1 MINASG
7 KQFLDANAILRASDV
22 RSGHSVVDAQ
32 CGHLGHCSIPASQLV
47 GPEGRVYAVDVRRLA
62 LDSLQSRARMAG
74 VGSVYPVR
82 GDIGR
87 SNGVP
92 LDNDIADV
100 VLLVN
105 TLSRTENPLE
115 VVREA
120 VRLLK
125 SGGSLAVVD
134 WHPYG
139 STYIGPHARQRI
151 SEMEARSTCLVSGLE
166 YEGPFEAGEKHYGFI
181 CKAV

>member
-1 MINASG
+1 MQHATGTNL
-7 KQFLDANAILRASDV
+7 LDARTILRAADI

-32 CGHLGHCSIPASQLV
+32 CGHLGHCAIPAGSLV

-62 LDSLQSRARMAG
+62 LDSVQSRAQMAG
-74 VGSVYPVR
+74 VGSVTPVR

-87 SNGVP
+87 TGGVP
-92 LDNDIADV
+92 LEDDVADV
-100 VLLVN
+100 VLLIN
-105 TLSRTENPLE
+105 ALSRTENPLE

-139 STYIGPHARQRI
+139 STDIGPASGQRM
-151 SEMEARSTCLVSGLE
+151 SEMEARSTCLVNDLT
-166 YEGPFEAGEKHYGFI
+166 YEGPFEAGEKHYGLIFR
-181 CKAV
+181 A